1 MIEQETQ
8 PEAIPE
14 PRNTP
19 EGGPSR
25 PAAPGA
31 RAGGAGRRRAKT
43 HHQDPH

>member
-25 PAAPGA
+25 PAVPVSGA
-31 RAGGAGRRRAKT
+31 VW
-43 HHQDPH
+43 

>member
-25 PAAPGA
+25 PAPPGA
-31 RAGGAGRRRAKT
+31 RAGWPVRGRAK
-43 HHQDPH
+43 HDAQ